1 MAQKHIVQL
10 IDDLDQGTAAET
22 VSFGLDGSQ
31 YEIDLSAKNASKLRD
46 ALADYVANA
55 RRATRGSRSYS
66 AGGRRT
72 GRPTRSDR
80 EQTQAIREWAR
91 KNGHKVGEK
100 GRIPATVLEAYN
112 AKHRRNDALRRPAHK
127 PRTGRCCVSGCFD
140 QGARCAAKN
149 ASMRRHASAADV
161 GSGPTRTN
169 FSNGRN
175 GAGPFGTSL
184 RNECPAFG

>member
-10 IDDLDQGTAAET
+10 IDDLDQGAAAET

-55 RRATRGSRSYS
+55 RRATRGGRSY
-66 AGGRRT
+66 ATNGRRA

-112 AKHRRNDALRRPAHK
+112 SKH
-127 PRTGRCCVSGCFD
+127 
-140 QGARCAAKN
+140 
-149 ASMRRHASAADV
+149 
-161 GSGPTRTN
+161 
-169 FSNGRN
+169 
-175 GAGPFGTSL
+175 
-184 RNECPAFG
+184 